1 MQQFKYIAIFE
12 YIFKDDKKLQ
22 YTHSV
27 NIFLAQA
34 INKM

>member
-22 YTHSV
+22 YMYPIWL
-27 NIFLAQA
+27 IFF
-34 INKM
+34 

>member
-22 YTHSV
+22 YMHPIRL
-27 NIFLAQA
+27 IFS
-34 INKM
+34 

>member
-22 YTHSV
+22 YTHPIRFS
-27 NIFLAQA
+27 
-34 INKM
+34 